1 MAKDI
6 HGKPFQRIALEIGYI
21 SIYRACL
28 EDALYYFMKPDTT
41 RTERE
46 LAEARQEIEKLRR
59 RNRELEAEFTD
70 FIKLRAEIDRLRKR
84 DFDLCQTIALLKA
97 RKGIMSIA
105 TYKKIRSC
113 LHPDRVQDDD
123 LKKGLKKRSTS
134 SPSWRCTRSI
144 RSRRPTKDER
154 GKRRDVAVQI
164 RQPCLFI
171 GAERK
176 SSGHP

>member
-21 SIYRACL
+21 SIYWACL

-59 RNRELEAEFTD
+59 RNRELEAEFAD

-84 DFDLCQTIALLKA
+84 DFDLCQTIGLLKA

-105 TYKKIRSC
+105 AYKKIRSC

-123 LKKGLKKRSTS
+123 LKKRFEEAFNLFSMLDMYAVDPKQAA
-134 SPSWRCTRSI
+134 
-144 RSRRPTKDER
+144 D
-154 GKRRDVAVQI
+154 KRRT
-164 RQPCLFI
+164 R
-171 GAERK
+171 
-176 SSGHP
+176 